1 MRSKEEEEA
10 KQFGEQIKNMVSGIS
25 GLIYEAE
32 VYIRRPNVIS
42 PSTVGKYDAT
52 VEILLYNVS
61 DAEEIFSAHQLMRL
75 GSMDADVQFSTP
87 PARCDHHAHIE
98 IYKRF

>member
-1 MRSKEEEEA
+1 MRSKEEA
-10 KQFGEQIKNMVSGIS
+10 KQFGEKIKSMVSGIG

-32 VYIRRPNVIS
+32 VYIRRPNVIP
-42 PSTVGKYDAT
+42 PSTVGQYDAT

-61 DAEEIFSAHQLMRL
+61 DAEEIFSAHQLMHL

-98 IYKRF
+98 IHKRF